1 MAQKLRDIAVKTGEY
16 LDRQSGQTKGR
27 WQNVGAL
34 MKNDDGSEFIIM
46 HRWFNP
52 AGLPNP
58 DNRDSV
64 LMSCFKPNRQQ
75 GNGQPPV
82 KNSGYQQPPRNQHPP
97 QGQPTHQG
105 QSPPYGAPDPSQYD
119 DFDDEIPF

>member
-16 LDRQSGQTKGR
+16 QDRQSGQTKGR

-34 MKNDDGSEFIIM
+34 MKHDDGSEFIIM

-64 LMSCFKPNRQQ
+64 LLSCFKPNRQQ
-75 GNGQPPV
+75 SNGQPPA
-82 KNSGYQQPPRNQHPP
+82 NNGGYRQSPPNQAPLNQQPPP
-97 QGQPTHQG
+97 
-105 QSPPYGAPDPSQYD
+105 A
-119 DFDDEIPF
+119 

>member
-16 LDRQSGQTKGR
+16 QDRQSGQMKGR

-58 DNRDSV
+58 ENRDSV
-64 LMSCFKPNRQQ
+64 VMSCFKPNRQQ
-75 GNGQPPV
+75 GNGQTPA
-82 KNSGYQQPPRNQHPP
+82 NNGGYQQPPHNQNPP
-97 QGQPTHQG
+97 QGQSAQQG
-105 QSPPYGAPDPSQYD
+105 QSVPYGAPDPAQYN

>member
-16 LDRQSGQTKGR
+16 QDRQTGQTKGR

-58 DNRDSV
+58 ENRDSV
-64 LMSCFKPNRQQ
+64 VMSCFKSNRQQ
-75 GNGQPPV
+75 GNGQPPA
-82 KNSGYQQPPRNQHPP
+82 NHSGYQQMPQNQRPP
-97 QGQPTHQG
+97 QQG
-105 QSPPYGAPDPSQYD
+105 QQLPYGAPNPAQYD

>member
-16 LDRQSGQTKGR
+16 QDLQSGQTKGR

-64 LMSCFKPNRQQ
+64 VLSCFKSNRQQ
-75 GNGQPPV
+75 GNGQPPA
-82 KNSGYQQPPRNQHPP
+82 NNGGYRQPPPNQAPQSQQQP
-97 QGQPTHQG
+97 
-105 QSPPYGAPDPSQYD
+105 PPYGAPDPSQYD
-119 DFDDEIPF
+119 TFDDEIPF